1 MKRIEINGISYD
13 IDCNAFTYIDYRKKF
28 NKGIF
33 QDIDI
38 LQRFTT
44 TQVLLANKYK
54 KENPNLTDAQIEI
67 LLSKDMLQNLD
78 EYIEAS
84 TRLAYSLIYTA
95 DDKIGSYE
103 DWLKNIKQIKTNDKW
118 IVEVTEFAVDNFC

>member
-1 MKRIEINGISYD
+1 MKKIEINGISYD

-28 NKGIF
+28 NRGIF

-54 KENPNLTDAQIEI
+54 KENPTLTDAQIEI

-95 DDKIGSYE
+95 DNKIGSYE

>member
-1 MKRIEINGISYD
+1 MKKIEINGISYD

-28 NKGIF
+28 NRGIF

-54 KENPNLTDAQIEI
+54 KENPTLTDAQIEI
-67 LLSKDMLQNLD
+67 LLSKDMLQN
-78 EYIEAS
+78 
-84 TRLAYSLIYTA
+84 
-95 DDKIGSYE
+95 
-103 DWLKNIKQIKTNDKW
+103 
-118 IVEVTEFAVDNFC
+118 

>member
-1 MKRIEINGISYD
+1 MKKIEINGISYD

>member
-1 MKRIEINGISYD
+1 MKKIEINGISYD

-28 NKGIF
+28 NRGIF

-54 KENPNLTDAQIEI
+54 KENPTLTDAQIEI

>member
-1 MKRIEINGISYD
+1 MKKIEINGISYD
-13 IDCNAFTYIDYRKKF
+13 IDCNALTYIDYRKKF

-38 LQRFTT
+38 LQKFTT

-54 KENPNLTDAQIEI
+54 KENPTLTDAQIEI

-118 IVEVTEFAVDNFC
+118 IVEVTEFAVNNFC

>member
-1 MKRIEINGISYD
+1 MKKIEINGISYD
-13 IDCNAFTYIDYRKKF
+13 IDCNALTYIDYRKKF

-38 LQRFTT
+38 LQKFTT

-54 KENPNLTDAQIEI
+54 KENPTLTDAQIEI

-103 DWLKNIKQIKTNDKW
+103 DWLKEIKQIKTNDKW

>member
-1 MKRIEINGISYD
+1 MKKIEINGISYD

-28 NKGIF
+28 NRGIF

-38 LQRFTT
+38 LRSFTT

-54 KENPNLTDAQIEI
+54 KENPTLTDAQIEI

>member
-1 MKRIEINGISYD
+1 MKKIEINGISYD

-28 NKGIF
+28 NRGIF

-54 KENPNLTDAQIEI
+54 KENPTLTDAQIEI

-103 DWLKNIKQIKTNDKW
+103 DWLKEIKQIKTNDKW

>member
-1 MKRIEINGISYD
+1 MKKIEINGISYD

-28 NKGIF
+28 NRGMF

-54 KENPNLTDAQIEI
+54 KENPTLTDAQIEI

-103 DWLKNIKQIKTNDKW
+103 DWLKEIKQIKTNDKW

>member
-1 MKRIEINGISYD
+1 MKKIEINGISYD

-28 NKGIF
+28 NRGIF

-54 KENPNLTDAQIEI
+54 KENPTLTDAQIEI

-118 IVEVTEFAVDNFC
+118 IVEVTEFAVNNFC

>member
-1 MKRIEINGISYD
+1 MKKIEINGISYD

-28 NKGIF
+28 NRGIF

-44 TQVLLANKYK
+44 TQVLLVNKYK
-54 KENPNLTDAQIEI
+54 KENPTLTDAQIEI

-95 DDKIGSYE
+95 DNKIGSYE

>member
-1 MKRIEINGISYD
+1 MKKIEINGISYD
-13 IDCNAFTYIDYRKKF
+13 IDCNALTYIDYRKKF

-38 LQRFTT
+38 LQKFTT

-54 KENPNLTDAQIEI
+54 KENPTLTDAQIEI
-67 LLSKDMLQNLD
+67 LLSKDMLQSLD

>member
-1 MKRIEINGISYD
+1 MKKIEINGISYD
-13 IDCNAFTYIDYRKKF
+13 IDCNALTYIDYRKKF

-38 LQRFTT
+38 LQKFTT
-44 TQVLLANKYK
+44 TQVLLSNKYK
-54 KENPNLTDAQIEI
+54 KENPTLTDAQIEI

>member
-1 MKRIEINGISYD
+1 MKKIEINGISYD
-13 IDCNAFTYIDYRKKF
+13 IDCNALTYIDYRKKF

-38 LQRFTT
+38 LQKFTT
-44 TQVLLANKYK
+44 TQVLLSNKYK
-54 KENPNLTDAQIEI
+54 KENPTLTDAQIEI

-118 IVEVTEFAVDNFC
+118 IVEVTEFAVDHFC

>member
-1 MKRIEINGISYD
+1 MKKIEINGISYD
-13 IDCNAFTYIDYRKKF
+13 IDCNALTYIDYRKKF

-38 LQRFTT
+38 LQKFTT

-54 KENPNLTDAQIEI
+54 KENPTLTDAQIEI

-95 DDKIGSYE
+95 DNKIGSYE

>member
-1 MKRIEINGISYD
+1 MKKIEINEISYD
-13 IDCNAFTYIDYRKKF
+13 IDCNALTYIDYRKKF
-28 NKGIF
+28 NRGIF

-38 LQRFTT
+38 LQKFTT

-54 KENPNLTDAQIEI
+54 KENPTLTDAQIEI

-95 DDKIGSYE
+95 DNKIGSYE
-103 DWLKNIKQIKTNDKW
+103 EWLKNIKQIKTNDKW
-118 IVEVTEFAVDNFC
+118 IVEVTEFAVDKFC

>member
-1 MKRIEINGISYD
+1 MKKIEINGISYD

-28 NKGIF
+28 NRGIF

-38 LQRFTT
+38 LRRFTT

-54 KENPNLTDAQIEI
+54 KENPTLTDAQIEI

>member
-1 MKRIEINGISYD
+1 MKKIEINGISYD

-28 NKGIF
+28 NRGIF

-54 KENPNLTDAQIEI
+54 KENPTLTDAQIEI

-103 DWLKNIKQIKTNDKW
+103 NWLKNIKQIKTNDKW

>member
-1 MKRIEINGISYD
+1 MKKIEINGISYD
-13 IDCNAFTYIDYRKKF
+13 IDCNALTYIDYRKKF

-38 LQRFTT
+38 LQKFTT

-54 KENPNLTDAQIEI
+54 KENPTLTDAQIEI

>member
-13 IDCNAFTYIDYRKKF
+13 IDCNALTYIDYRKKF
-28 NKGIF
+28 NRGIF

-38 LQRFTT
+38 LQKFTT

-54 KENPNLTDAQIEI
+54 KENPTLTDAQIEI

-95 DDKIGSYE
+95 DNKIGSYE